1 MPLKTSLEATAEA
14 LRQQAAALREAGQHR
29 YPEQLRRDIADCL
42 AQLRHSGVSWHE
54 CKERLGICKASL
66 AAWSK
71 NYSSAPETAMVR
83 VAVRPDA
90 REKPSS
96 GLVLQTP
103 NGNRLSGFDLA
114 EAAQLLRALG

>member
-1 MPLKTSLEATAEA
+1 
-14 LRQQAAALREAGQHR
+14 
-29 YPEQLRRDIADCL
+29 
-42 AQLRHSGVSWHE
+42 
-54 CKERLGICKASL
+54 
-66 AAWSK
+66 
-71 NYSSAPETAMVR
+71 MVR